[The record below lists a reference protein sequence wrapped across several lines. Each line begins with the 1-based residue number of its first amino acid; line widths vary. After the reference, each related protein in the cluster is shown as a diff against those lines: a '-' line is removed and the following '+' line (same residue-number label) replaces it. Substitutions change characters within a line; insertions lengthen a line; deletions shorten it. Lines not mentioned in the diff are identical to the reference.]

1 MSSASAPSPPA
12 STPKFSIPA
21 SSAANWTNPSSAI
34 FRPTPTLAAKTVSST
49 PSSSMGPFFILPSP
63 FEREKLSTAMAL
75 CFAIY
80 CHNFVAH
87 PFRGELSLWL
97 CMSDRLP
104 QNGGSNKMNTEIS
117 QKENL
122 LYRTLLA
129 LALIV
134 LAAALRIAPH
144 PWNFTPVGAMALFSG
159 AVLKDRRLAFFF
171 PLLALFLGDIFI
183 GFHKLIPI
191 VYASFLVNV
200 AIGLWLR
207 DRRTVARISL
217 ATLLGAI
224 QFFIVTNFAVWA
236 LGGFYP
242 HTGTGLV
249 ACYIAGVPFFW
260 NTLAGDAFYAALLF
274 GSYAFAERM
283 LPALRELAPGSSR

>member
-1 MSSASAPSPPA
+1 
-12 STPKFSIPA
+12 
-21 SSAANWTNPSSAI
+21 
-34 FRPTPTLAAKTVSST
+34 
-49 PSSSMGPFFILPSP
+49 
-63 FEREKLSTAMAL
+63 
-75 CFAIY
+75 
-80 CHNFVAH
+80 
-87 PFRGELSLWL
+87 
-97 CMSDRLP
+97 
-104 QNGGSNKMNTEIS
+104 MNAEIS

-129 LALIV
+129 LPLIV

-159 AVLKDRRLAFFF
+159 AVFKDRRLAFMF
-171 PLLALFLGDIFI
+171 PLVALFAGDVFI
-183 GFHKLIPI
+183 GFHKLLPI

-207 DRRTVARISL
+207 DRRTLARITL

-224 QFFIVTNFAVWA
+224 QFFIVTNFAVWQF
-236 LGGFYP
+236 LSGYP

-249 ACYIAGVPFFW
+249 ACYIAGIPFFW
-260 NTLAGDAFYAALLF
+260 NTLAGDACYAALLF

-283 LPALRELAPGSSR
+283 LPALRPVSLKTDN